1 MINLYSSNLKVY
13 FYVGDFLPIVK
24 IQNQGGV
31 SLRKLKLALA
41 GSTPYIV
48 RLAEYIQKNGP
59 EYLEVSEC
67 IKQEEIGQFLE
78 KLEPDI
84 LLCECLD
91 IMQKTISKNI
101 VQILLSDA
109 KNTVDENIPVIFRY
123 QDGTAILRQVFMI
136 YGQKTEKK
144 LDIYC
149 QSENFE
155 MAAVYAP
162 GGHELQLAF
171 ALAYAAICGE
181 NKKVLYLNLSE
192 FSGMLPLT
200 RRKEEENLSD
210 LIYGIRQRKD
220 KFLFFLESVL
230 HHTLKYDYI
239 LSPNNPEDLY
249 AISQSDLGCLL
260 ELLKEQT
267 DYDTVIWNFGTLNQ
281 LAGEMLTQCSKV
293 FCVVK
298 ESFFGKYRKKEFEQ
312 FLEKEQS
319 AMLQKKIRYVSP
331 QAGNGMFVQGESI
344 FAQLQDGEFVGQV
357 KRLIFQEKL

>member
-1 MINLYSSNLKVY
+1 M
-13 FYVGDFLPIVK
+13 
-24 IQNQGGV
+24 
-31 SLRKLKLALA
+31 RRLKLAVA
-41 GSTPYIV
+41 GSTPYIG
-48 RLAEYIQKNGP
+48 RLAKYMQKNGP

-67 IKQEEIGQFLE
+67 RKQEELGLFIE

-84 LLCECLD
+84 LLCDYQDE
-91 IMQKTISKNI
+91 MFASMSENV
-101 VQILLSDA
+101 VQILLSDT
-109 KNTVDENIPVIFRY
+109 KNTVNKDMPTIFRY
-123 QDGTAILRQVFMI
+123 QDGTAILRQIFMI

-144 LDIYC
+144 LDVYS
-149 QSENFE
+149 QSEDFE
-155 MAAVYAP
+155 MTAVYAP

-171 ALAYAAICGE
+171 ALAYAAICGK

-200 RRKEEENLSD
+200 RSNEEENFSD

-220 KFLFFLESVL
+220 QFLFFLESVL
-230 HHTLKYDYI
+230 HHTQWYDYI

-249 AISQSDLGCLL
+249 AISENDLESLL

-281 LAGEMLTQCSKV
+281 STDEMLVQCSKV

-298 ESFFGKYRKKEFEQ
+298 ESSFGKYRKKEFEK
-312 FLEKEQS
+312 FLGKEKS

-344 FAQLQDGEFVGQV
+344 FAQLQDGEFVSQV
-357 KRLIFQEKL
+357 KRLIFQEDS

>member
-220 KFLFFLESVL
+220 
-230 HHTLKYDYI
+230 
-239 LSPNNPEDLY
+239 LY

-357 KRLIFQEKL
+357 KRLIFQEEL